1 MLEVIGAEIE
11 DKINEINEYM
21 TLLTFLSRSEYISNE
36 IEEKLMVDNHLIKTL
51 KGSVFLLLYNLIEGT
66 MRELVIAVHDSIAE
80 TQTPFEELRA
90 ELQERVIKRAS
101 GEGVEISRI
110 LQKIS
115 GNISINLH
123 NATLSKKDIF
133 SANIDHEEIQKVS
146 KIYGFSTATEFSN
159 TGHGRYLSKVKN
171 LRNDLA
177 HGNETF
183 AAVGSRNSLEEIN
196 EICREVTG
204 YVLEIFDNVVDC
216 ASNKNYA
223 RA

>member
-11 DKINEINEYM
+11 SKINEINEYLR
-21 TLLTFLSRSEYISNE
+21 LLTFLSRSECIENQS
-36 IEEKLMVDNHLIKTL
+36 EEKLMVDNHLIKTL

-80 TQTPFEELRA
+80 TQTPFDELRV
-90 ELQERVIKRAS
+90 ELQERIIKRAT
-101 GEGVEISRI
+101 GEGVGISEV

-133 SANIDHEEIQKVS
+133 SANIDHQEIQKVS
-146 KIYGFSTATEFSN
+146 KIYGFSTATEFAN
-159 TGHGRYLSKVKN
+159 TGHGRHLSKVKK

-183 AAVGSRNSLEEIN
+183 ATVGSRNTIEEIN
-196 EICREVTG
+196 DICCEVTG
-204 YVLEIFDNVVDC
+204 YILGIFDNVVDC